1 MEEKKETVRVESV
14 GASPETTLGM
24 IFTVLAMLTWGT
36 STGIVSGDGLL
47 GFGVLSLAVFP
58 SYLVAQHE
66 LLKTGN
72 GFSGNI
78 FGIFCCFFASVAGV
92 SDIMSWASANYGIP
106 FPPELGGIL
115 WTVVGAELFFL
126 LIPLWKHGTVMV
138 FAQILMSGVGLVMN
152 GFVGLGLLPSVC
164 SVAAGWLFFVI
175 GLEQLYFVGSSH
187 VAFMGVN
194 LPQGPLMP
202 AAKREQEE
210 AARAKTVNK
219 QPAVVANIAA

>member
-1 MEEKKETVRVESV
+1 MNQEGTSIKVESV

-36 STGIVSGDGLL
+36 STGIVSGDARLAFGLI
-47 GFGVLSLAVFP
+47 SLAVFP

-72 GFSGNI
+72 GFAGNI
-78 FGIFCCFFASVAGV
+78 FGIFCCFFAAVAGV
-92 SDIMSWASANYGIP
+92 SNILSWASTEFGLP
-106 FPPELGGIL
+106 FPAEVGGIL

-138 FAQILMSGVGLVMN
+138 FAQILMSGIGLVMN
-152 GFVGLGLLPSVC
+152 GLVGLGILPPVC
-164 SVAAGWLFFVI
+164 CVVAGWLFFAI

-187 VAFMGVN
+187 IAFMGVN

-202 AAKREQEE
+202 AAKREQLQ
-210 AARAKTVNK
+210 K
-219 QPAVVANIAA
+219 

>member
-1 MEEKKETVRVESV
+1 MEENSKNVYITGV

-36 STGIVSGDGLL
+36 STGIVSGDARL
-47 GFGVLSLAVFP
+47 GFGLISLAVFP

-78 FGIFCCFFASVAGV
+78 FGIFCCFFAAVAGV
-92 SDIMSWASANYGIP
+92 SNVMGWVSSEFGLP
-106 FPPELGGIL
+106 FPPEIGGIL
-115 WTVVGAELFFL
+115 WTVVGAELIFL
-126 LIPLWKHGTVMV
+126 LIPLWKHGTVLV
-138 FAQILMSGVGLVMN
+138 FVQIAMSAIGLIFN
-152 GFVGLGLLPSVC
+152 GFVGLGLLPSMF
-164 SVAAGWLFFVI
+164 SVIAGWLFFFI

-202 AAKREQEE
+202 AAKREREQQ
-210 AARAKTVNK
+210 AA
-219 QPAVVANIAA
+219 

>member
-1 MEEKKETVRVESV
+1 MEEKSVRVESV

-36 STGIVSGDGLL
+36 STGIVSGDATL
-47 GFGVLSLAVFP
+47 GFGLISLAVFP

-78 FGIFCCFFASVAGV
+78 FGIFCCFFAAVAGI
-92 SDIMSWASANYGIP
+92 SNIMTWASTSFGLP
-106 FPPELGGIL
+106 WPPELGGIL

-126 LIPLWKHGTVMV
+126 LIPLWKHGTVLV
-138 FAQILMSGVGLVMN
+138 FIQILMSGIGLVMN
-152 GFVGLGLLPSVC
+152 GFVGLGILPPAC
-164 SVAAGWLFFVI
+164 SVIAGWMFFVI
-175 GLEQLYFVGSSH
+175 GLEQLYFVGSNH
-187 VAFMGVN
+187 VAFMGVK

-202 AAKREQEE
+202 AAKREQESM
-210 AARAKTVNK
+210 A
-219 QPAVVANIAA
+219 